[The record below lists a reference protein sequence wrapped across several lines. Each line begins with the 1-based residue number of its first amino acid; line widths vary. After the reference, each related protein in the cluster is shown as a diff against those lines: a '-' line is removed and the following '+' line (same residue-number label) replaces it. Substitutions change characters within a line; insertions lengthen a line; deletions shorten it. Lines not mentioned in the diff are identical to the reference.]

1 MNNEEWHVR
10 SLPVP
15 AEACVFHYYP
25 RHDLADAY
33 AVSLPCDASRD
44 IELLARSIFERPA
57 PLVVMLMMV
66 RDAIMRLFGV
76 KTAHGLRTAS
86 AAQHRIG
93 IFRIYEKT
101 ANEILLGED
110 DRHLD
115 FRISVLRR
123 TPPDAK
129 NDASSLVV
137 STVVHCHNRFGRIYL
152 AVIAPFHRFLARH
165 MLQRAARAGWP
176 SAIY

>member
-10 SLPVP
+10 NLPVP
-15 AEACVFHYYP
+15 AEASVFQYYP
-25 RHDLADAY
+25 HHDLADAY
-33 AVSLPCDASRD
+33 AVSLPCDANRD

-57 PLVVMLMMV
+57 PLVTMLMMV

-76 KTAHGLRTAS
+76 KTAHALRTS
-86 AAQHRIG
+86 SVPNNRIG

-115 FRISVLRR
+115 FRISVLLR

-129 NDASSLVV
+129 NDAPSLVV
-137 STVVHCHNRFGRIYL
+137 STVVHCHNRLGRIYL
-152 AVIAPFHRFLARH
+152 TVIAPFHRFVARH
-165 MLQRAARAGWP
+165 ILQRAARAGWP